1 MVHHIRAVAE
11 FDRRADAAES
21 MRARARGGDTDSAW
35 MVEQWERGR
44 LVLAQIV
51 LSAYADDGDG
61 LAVLA
66 EHVIHGVWL
75 ERENFPAVE
84 QQVADVAPAELPE
97 LAQEL
102 RRLGV
107 AVDDDDAFEAS
118 YLHIELESTLRAALR
133 G

>member
-1 MVHHIRAVAE
+1 MVHHIKAVAE
-11 FDRRADAAES
+11 LERRPDAAEP
-21 MRARARGGDTDSAW
+21 MRARARAGDADSAW

-51 LSAYADDGDG
+51 LSACGEDGDG
-61 LAVLA
+61 ESVLA

-75 ERENFPAVE
+75 EREDLPAVE

-97 LAQEL
+97 LADEL

-107 AVDDDDAFEAS
+107 AVDDEAAFEAS
-118 YLHIELESTLRAALR
+118 YLHIELERTLRDALR
-133 G
+133 A